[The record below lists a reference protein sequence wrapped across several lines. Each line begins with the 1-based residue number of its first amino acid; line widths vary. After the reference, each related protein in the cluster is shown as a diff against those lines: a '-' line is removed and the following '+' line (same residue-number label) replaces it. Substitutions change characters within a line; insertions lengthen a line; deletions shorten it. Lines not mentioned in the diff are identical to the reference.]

1 MTDPRFRALIDL
13 VGDAIELPPEQ
24 RDPFLVGRCGADVA
38 LLSEA
43 RQLLALSSRGDITET
58 ARHAVMQAAGGLHP
72 AGHPSQIGPYQVV
85 QVLGEGGMGVVYG
98 TRQESPIRRDVA
110 VKVMRT
116 GLITARAMARAC
128 AARRGPP
135 AASATFTTSSPPV
148 ASTARQLPMNPGS
161 STNAGASRR
170 V

>member
-58 ARHAVMQAAGGLHP
+58 ARHAVMQAAGGFVRIE
-72 AGHPSQIGPYQVV
+72 SQPGQGTTVHLQFERAV
-85 QVLGEGGMGVVYG
+85 Q
-98 TRQESPIRRDVA
+98 
-110 VKVMRT
+110 
-116 GLITARAMARAC
+116 
-128 AARRGPP
+128 
-135 AASATFTTSSPPV
+135 PV
-148 ASTARQLPMNPGS
+148 APAP
-161 STNAGASRR
+161 AS
-170 V
+170 